1 MPPPLPQAT
10 CTRCGKSIDA
20 DDIYCRN
27 CGRRQGAGGTWY
39 YSTAGIVFLALFAIG
54 PFALILIWKSTR
66 MGAVAK
72 KVLTGFI
79 VVYTALTIYYSYQII
94 ILVLA
99 EMTELSEVM
108 SGIR

>member
-1 MPPPLPQAT
+1 
-10 CTRCGKSIDA
+10 
-20 DDIYCRN
+20 
-27 CGRRQGAGGTWY
+27 
-39 YSTAGIVFLALFAIG
+39 
-54 PFALILIWKSTR
+54 

>member
-1 MPPPLPQAT
+1 
-10 CTRCGKSIDA
+10 
-20 DDIYCRN
+20 
-27 CGRRQGAGGTWY
+27 
-39 YSTAGIVFLALFAIG
+39 
-54 PFALILIWKSTR
+54 

-79 VVYTALTIYYSYQII
+79 VVYATFTIYYSYQII